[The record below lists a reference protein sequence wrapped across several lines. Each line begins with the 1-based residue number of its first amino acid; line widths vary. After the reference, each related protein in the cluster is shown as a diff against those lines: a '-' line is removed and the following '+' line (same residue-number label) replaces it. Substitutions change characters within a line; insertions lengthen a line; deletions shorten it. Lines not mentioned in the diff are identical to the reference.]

1 MTKGSGSQNLK
12 YVAVS
17 LSLLIASNSA
27 LIPAWAAASKSDKPS
42 GTLLLPLT
50 PKIDQ
55 NDIPSRPAAAPSTT
69 TTTTTSSSSSK
80 DSTTTETTPE
90 EQPLQAEPANEAA
103 LTPELP

>member
-55 NDIPSRPAAAPSTT
+55 NDIQSRPVAAPPTT
-69 TTTTTSSSSSK
+69 TNTSSSSENR
-80 DSTTTETTPE
+80 TTTQTT
-90 EQPLQAEPANEAA
+90 
-103 LTPELP
+103 

>member
-1 MTKGSGSQNLK
+1 VKAKHPKETKKMDSTNRNFMTKGSGSQNLK

-27 LIPAWAAASKSDKPS
+27 LVPAWAAASKSDKPS

-55 NDIPSRPAAAPSTT
+55 NDVESR
-69 TTTTTSSSSSK
+69 
-80 DSTTTETTPE
+80 
-90 EQPLQAEPANEAA
+90 PLQAEPA
-103 LTPELP
+103 